1 MTDSIPPNQ
10 PPNPRQQCGQQ
21 PPNLPQTFAPPL
33 RSQMP
38 YQQQQPQ
45 QQWQPSYPPQP
56 VVSPKSPAAGLIV
69 SIFLPGVGSMMAGKV
84 GKGVGILLGYILGA
98 ILTIFIVGII
108 IAIPLWIWGMVAGYQ
123 DAVAW
128 NRAHGI
134 IS

>member
-1 MTDSIPPNQ
+1 VAAA
-10 PPNPRQQCGQQ
+10 
-21 PPNLPQTFAPPL
+21 L
-33 RSQMP
+33 
-38 YQQQQPQ
+38 
-45 QQWQPSYPPQP
+45 
-56 VVSPKSPAAGLIV
+56 PAAARGLAEV
-69 SIFLPGVGSMMAGKV
+69 PGGRADRLDLPPGRRLDDGGKV